1 MILSILPGNYTLESA
16 KEGFTTSRQGSV
28 TLVVNQRSVFD
39 FELAVGKLQDSVTVE
54 AVGTQLQSATAE
66 LGSVLT
72 SHQSS

>member
-1 MILSILPGNYTLESA
+1 LESA

>member
-1 MILSILPGNYTLESA
+1 M
-16 KEGFTTSRQGSV
+16 